1 MTADSAVTLVVPCH
15 NEAAR
20 LDAGAF
26 LAALDRMA
34 GLRLLFVNDGSTDAT
49 AQRLATLGATAPD
62 RVRVRTL
69 ATNEGK
75 AEAVRQGVLA
85 ALADPAPVVG
95 YWDADLSTPLAE
107 LPALVETL
115 ARWPEVEIA
124 LGSRVRLLGRD
135 IRRSAARHYL
145 GRAFATLASLILRLP
160 VYDTQC
166 GAKLFRA
173 TPAVR
178 AAFERPFETR
188 WTFDVELL
196 ARFSAAA
203 RREGG
208 PPPEAR
214 LREVPL
220 ARWREVPGSNVRLA
234 HAPRVARDLYRI
246 WRRR

>member
-1 MTADSAVTLVVPCH
+1 MASDPFVTLAVPCY

-20 LDAGAF
+20 FDAGAF
-26 LAALDRMA
+26 AEALDRMA
-34 GLRLLFVNDGSTDAT
+34 GLRLLFVDDGSTDGT
-49 AQRLATLGATAPD
+49 PGHLERLRA
-62 RVRVRTL
+62 RVAERVHVRTL
-69 ATNEGK
+69 PLNKGK

-85 ALADPAPVVG
+85 ALGEGAPIVG

-107 LPALVETL
+107 LPALADTL
-115 ARWPEVEIA
+115 AEWPGVEIA
-124 LGSRVRLLGRD
+124 LGSRVQLLGRD
-135 IRRSAARHYL
+135 IQRSAARHYV

-203 RREGG
+203 RSDGG

-220 ARWREVPGSNVRLA
+220 ARWREVPGSKLGLA
-234 HAPRVARDLYRI
+234 DAPGIARDLFRI
-246 WRRR
+246 WRR